1 MGNDLMD
8 DLDRRLR
15 AARPATAEPDWDAFD
30 ADLLARVREQPVAS
44 RRTVPRAIAA
54 PVAAGATLTAAAA
67 VILAGGPGDVG
78 GPSSAAAITQQTL
91 RWLSP
96 PPHTVLHT
104 RAVETRTG
112 TRVTHEYWQSADHP
126 EQARELESGAGEP
139 TTESS
144 GDAFYDATTNT
155 IYDPQDGTGKPPFG
169 GPPADDRIGAT
180 DPMVF
185 KVRTLLREGEMAV
198 GGHTESIDGVDAWKI
213 TLKPG
218 EGRAPWSMWV
228 DAENG
233 KPIEVSDPSDGG
245 QVIRWSVYEV
255 LPDSQAAV
263 LTTLAGAHPSAHVV
277 QDPAE
282 VAAAQQR
289 LFPDK
294 STGVKDTRPAGEG
307 PKKH

>member
-15 AARPATAEPDWDAFD
+15 AARPASAEPDWEALD
-30 ADLLARVREQPVAS
+30 ADLLARVREQPVAA
-44 RRTVPRAIAA
+44 RRTVPRK
-54 PVAAGATLTAAAA
+54 VAVPAVTGATLTAAAV
-67 VILAGGPGDVG
+67 VILVGGPGDVG
-78 GPSSAAAITQQTL
+78 GPSPAAAITQQAL

-104 RAVETRTG
+104 RAIETRSG

-126 EQARELESGAGEP
+126 EQVRERESGVGEP
-139 TTESS
+139 TSEFS
-144 GDAFYDATTNT
+144 GNAFYDATTNT
-155 IYDPQDGTGKPPFG
+155 IYDPGDSEKNPPI
-169 GPPADDRIGAT
+169 DKSIGVT

-185 KVRTLLREGEMAV
+185 KVRTLLREGEMSV
-198 GGHTESIDGVDAWKI
+198 GDHTESIDGAEAWKI

-228 DAENG
+228 DADSG
-233 KPIEVSDPSDGG
+233 KPIELSDPGDRG

-255 LPDSQAAV
+255 LPDSQAAE
-263 LTTLAGAHPSAHVV
+263 LTTLTGAHPSAQVV
-277 QDPAE
+277 HDPAP
-282 VAAAQQR
+282 VAAAERR

-294 STGVKDTRPAGEG
+294 STSVKKTQPANE
-307 PKKH
+307 PQKKR